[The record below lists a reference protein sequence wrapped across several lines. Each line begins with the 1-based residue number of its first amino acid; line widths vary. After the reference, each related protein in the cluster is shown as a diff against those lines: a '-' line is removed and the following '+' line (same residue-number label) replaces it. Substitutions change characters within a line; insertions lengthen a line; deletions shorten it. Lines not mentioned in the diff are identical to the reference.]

1 MESANIRMVKIL
13 DFMERMRLWI
23 HNPAQLRIHEFQE
36 MTLNFALICKL
47 IRAFMIDSTV
57 FSTLNIPGT
66 KTFQKRVQVI
76 VMLQMKASKA

>member
-23 HNPAQLRIHEFQE
+23 HNPAQSRIHEFQE
-36 MTLNFALICKL
+36 MTLNFALICKS
-47 IRAFMIDSTV
+47 IRAFMINSAR
-57 FSTLNIPGT
+57 NIPGT
-66 KTFQKRVQVI
+66 KMFQKRLQVI